1 MESFTDKLG
10 ELMTGD
16 QLRQVA
22 LVAQTVMRLVNE
34 NLPALQNQNLTL
46 ENMVQRVPVL
56 QEVFSA
62 LGVEGDV
69 LDAMLKAPVQ
79 SGEMLMEALLASGT
93 SAQESVCNITRL
105 QDLLELPAS
114 FDTTALYRAVCLNNA
129 TEAVDNLVQNLDLQD
144 LIDSLESPAAAA
156 NWSQI
161 FQQSE
166 ELQRNLQDLIDHPP
180 SFNASS
186 LLDVL
191 ESSFNT
197 SDMWQIASMFNYNQL
212 AGLLDAFPELRAL
225 EGVMKSADV
234 LAEFLDDMVNR
245 LVVDGVTL
253 DLASLFSSS
262 PSFVRLMDAA
272 LHSQPNLVTALTL
285 VQLNPSKVR
294 LMMCSVKLSLEEELP
309 LG

>member
-1 MESFTDKLG
+1 
-10 ELMTGD
+10 MTGD

-34 NLPALQNQNLTL
+34 NLPALQSQNLTL

-56 QEVFSA
+56 QKVFSA

-79 SGEMLMEALLASGT
+79 SSEMLMVALLASGT

-114 FDTTALYRAVCLNNA
+114 FDTTALYQAVCLNNA
-129 TEAVDNLVQNLDLQD
+129 TEAVDNLVRNLDLQG

-166 ELQRNLQDLIDHPP
+166 ELQQNLQDLINNPP

-186 LLDVL
+186 LLAVL

-197 SDMWQIASMFNYNQL
+197 SDMWQIASMFNYIQL
-212 AGLLDAFPELRAL
+212 VGLLDAFPELKAL
-225 EGVMKSADV
+225 EGVMKSASV

-294 LMMCSVKLSLEEELP
+294 LTDA
-309 LG
+309 